1 VRVPIGIGITCSS
14 RKPYNIKRRKSVIN
28 INLKVLAGEKPRLSE
43 WEFYKERLD
52 ELICINSRIVLSG
65 DTQIWLLLKVVQ
77 HLQGRVKSLSYK
89 IREDKN
95 LVLFD
100 KELDL

>member
-1 VRVPIGIGITCSS
+1 VPIGIGITCSS

-43 WEFYKERLD
+43 WETYKKRLE
-52 ELICINSRIVLSG
+52 ELVCVNSRVILTG
-65 DTQIWLLLKVVQ
+65 EAQTWLLLKVVQ

-89 IREDKN
+89 IKDDKI

>member
-1 VRVPIGIGITCSS
+1 MT
-14 RKPYNIKRRKSVIN
+14 N

-43 WEFYKERLD
+43 WETLYKERLE
-52 ELICINSRIVLSG
+52 ELICINSRVVLSG

-100 KELDL
+100 RELDL